1 MGLPTLPPCPHP
13 PTPCPPTVARKEPR
27 LTPTSAQCFKARPVL
42 EGVNYQMS
50 PSMKLPWGLGPSSP
64 LIGWSFLA
72 WLLGCRCCRG
82 WGINPHLL
90 LSGSVGWGR
99 GRWGPARGTA
109 GQACLR
115 GQAPAPLLHTLFTF
129 LVLRPKNRAWWGQG
143 TAGRRGELSSA
154 WTFALPSCLFPAF
167 CRREK

>member
-1 MGLPTLPPCPHP
+1 MGLPTLPPCPH
-13 PTPCPPTVARKEPR
+13 PPTVARKEPR